1 LLVYWSARF
10 RAGPSTGPLTTA
22 QVQAFEPALHDARVR
37 HEGWLPADT
46 ARTEAG
52 HKHYYM
58 KPQPAAVTPRR
69 TIKPVFHFAAFRN
82 NQAIC
87 RVAVRNNGANSRDW
101 MDQTE
106 AEFQPGSAAPDTTT
120 SYTDVDGLSYDWY
133 TLAHEIGH
141 ALGLIDEYHEPLDDP
156 SLGTVSWNRPLVPQF
171 QQWWGPRHFSWD
183 EGSLMNSNQAPRLRH
198 FWQYGRWVNSNA
210 AVQALLGSTEYKL
223 TYTRGGNTYEYYLP
237 RTRNNYLVPIHSQ
250 AGFANAHGRMDLFLH
265 DTSKDEMSR
274 LPGQFG
280 IAGANDFDAILE
292 VRILCNFRFVGA
304 GWGTGSRRTELEDL
318 ENAAFSHRGGGPAS
332 TVRVCH
338 TLQDASAP
346 RYKKVLVYLEY
357 RYDVGAGAGRHFRFN
372 VNQAAA
378 AGAPAS
384 DLLNPATSGQ
394 TITTLDTTSPSSL
407 MRYTLGLTFVNVVP
421 PPAGS
426 PPGTAPT
433 TTPIRGIAAG
443 DLAFLAAWLKTQRD
457 GAADAAGHV
466 HTYTHRRH
474 T

>member
-1 LLVYWSARF
+1 
-10 RAGPSTGPLTTA
+10 
-22 QVQAFEPALHDARVR
+22 
-37 HEGWLPADT
+37 
-46 ARTEAG
+46 
-52 HKHYYM
+52 
-58 KPQPAAVTPRR
+58 
-69 TIKPVFHFAAFRN
+69 
-82 NQAIC
+82 
-87 RVAVRNNGANSRDW
+87 
-101 MDQTE
+101 
-106 AEFQPGSAAPDTTT
+106 
-120 SYTDVDGLSYDWY
+120 
-133 TLAHEIGH
+133 
-141 ALGLIDEYHEPLDDP
+141 
-156 SLGTVSWNRPLVPQF
+156 
-171 QQWWGPRHFSWD
+171 
-183 EGSLMNSNQAPRLRH
+183 
-198 FWQYGRWVNSNA
+198 
-210 AVQALLGSTEYKL
+210 
-223 TYTRGGNTYEYYLP
+223 
-237 RTRNNYLVPIHSQ
+237 LVPIHSQ